1 MGSAE
6 LKGRFTQ
13 KQENR
18 QHGPNNFKK
27 GDFFLSLWC
36 EPRESGKQCI
46 ENSAQKD
53 VVQHCPG
60 RWRKSILCILG
71 PSNRNLEHYKQHFK
85 SPLCVIKA
93 GNPGL
98 NCLHLVGTKEEKE
111 TIRKGGGEEEREER
125 EEKKIVPLHCHI
137 FCKLRNFFFSIQK
150 FN

>member
-1 MGSAE
+1 MW
-6 LKGRFTQ
+6 
-13 KQENR
+13 
-18 QHGPNNFKK
+18 PNTFKK

-53 VVQHCPG
+53 VVQHCPE

-98 NCLHLVGTKEEKE
+98 NCLHLVGAKEEKE

-125 EEKKIVPLHCHI
+125 GKKKDCSTTLSYILEVRQLFFFFFQYKNSTESLENI
-137 FCKLRNFFFSIQK
+137 FCQLHFLV
-150 FN
+150 